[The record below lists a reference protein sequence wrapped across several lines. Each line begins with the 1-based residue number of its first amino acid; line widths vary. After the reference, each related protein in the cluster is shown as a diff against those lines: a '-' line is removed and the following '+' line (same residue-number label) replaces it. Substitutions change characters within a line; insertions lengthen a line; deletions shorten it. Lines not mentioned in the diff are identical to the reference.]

1 MGRDFGFRKLHG
13 FARGNWERL
22 LAAAR
27 ETARDAA
34 RRAKPARIEG
44 SDISPEAVSG
54 AIRNASNAKVAERIL
69 FSARSVRLFSPGE
82 GPGTILCN
90 PPYGARLPGGAEAE
104 AFYREL
110 GEALKK
116 RCRGWTAYLLSG
128 NPALTRFLGLRA
140 SRKFPVMNGPIDCR
154 LLKYELY

>member
-1 MGRDFGFRKLHG
+1 VQF
-13 FARGNWERL
+13 N
-22 LAAAR
+22 
-27 ETARDAA
+27 
-34 RRAKPARIEG
+34 
-44 SDISPEAVSG
+44 
-54 AIRNASNAKVAERIL
+54 
-69 FSARSVRLFSPGE
+69 ARSIRFFSPGE

-90 PPYGARLPGGAEAE
+90 PPYGARLPGGEQGE

-128 NPALTRFLGLRA
+128 NPALTRFLGLKT
-140 SRKFPVMNGPIDCR
+140 SRKIPVMNGPIDCR